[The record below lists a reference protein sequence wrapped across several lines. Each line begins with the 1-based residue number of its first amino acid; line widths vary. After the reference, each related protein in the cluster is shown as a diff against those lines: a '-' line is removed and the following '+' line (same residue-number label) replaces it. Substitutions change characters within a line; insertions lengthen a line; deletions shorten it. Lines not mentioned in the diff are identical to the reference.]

1 MSYNKEFLN
10 IVSDILEN
18 EEFQKLKNIKHHD
31 TDRFDHSLRVSYYS
45 YLITKA
51 LHLNYKATARAGL
64 LHDFF
69 LEENYKEKISK
80 RLDTLLKHPKFALET
95 ASKYYDLSDLEK
107 DIILS
112 HMYPVTMNPPKYLES
127 WIVDLV
133 DDFSAVYEK
142 YSSVAYKFVT
152 ISNFLLMI
160 LFRSLSF

>member
-51 LHLNYKATARAGL
+51 LRLNYKATARAGL

-127 WIVDLV
+127 WIVDLD
-133 DDFSAVYEK
+133 DDFSAVYVK

>member
-51 LHLNYKATARAGL
+51 LRLNYKATARAGL

-95 ASKYYDLSDLEK
+95 ASKYYELSDLEK
-107 DIILS
+107 DIIVS

>member
-51 LHLNYKATARAGL
+51 LRLNYKATARAGL

-69 LEENYKEKISK
+69 LEENYKIDDLRYNFNGVIISRNK
-80 RLDTLLKHPKFALET
+80 VLRNYELLIRHGQGGKFEALMYALTKNSILNEEEFNLVFDC
-95 ASKYYDLSDLEK
+95 AKKVLEK
-107 DIILS
+107 
-112 HMYPVTMNPPKYLES
+112 
-127 WIVDLV
+127 
-133 DDFSAVYEK
+133 
-142 YSSVAYKFVT
+142 
-152 ISNFLLMI
+152 
-160 LFRSLSF
+160 RGR

>member
-51 LHLNYKATARAGL
+51 LRLNYKATARAGL

-80 RLDTLLKHPKFALET
+80 RLDTLLKHPKF
-95 ASKYYDLSDLEK
+95 
-107 DIILS
+107 
-112 HMYPVTMNPPKYLES
+112 
-127 WIVDLV
+127 
-133 DDFSAVYEK
+133 
-142 YSSVAYKFVT
+142 VT